1 MTTQRVTGLVLLAGT
16 ALCSITLAGGAWAA
30 DVGQLVEDCNHCH
43 GKDGASSESTIPTI
57 GGFSAPYASDTMIAY
72 KEKERLCIE
81 TEYPGGDKKGQKT
94 DMCKVVADLSEQ
106 DIMEIAKHYAAKPF
120 VRAKQDFDP
129 ALAAKGKEIQDDKCV
144 KCHAEGGS
152 LASDDSGIL
161 AGQWTPYLREAF
173 RQYSSGDRPMIKKMK
188 KKYDTINDE
197 DIEALL
203 HYFASFQ

>member
-1 MTTQRVTGLVLLAGT
+1 MTTQRVTGLVLLTGVALYSILSAG
-16 ALCSITLAGGAWAA
+16 ARAA
-30 DVGQLVEDCNHCH
+30 DVEKLVEDCSHCH
-43 GKDGASSESTIPTI
+43 GRDGVSSEPAIPTI
-57 GGFSAPYASDTMIAY
+57 AGFSAPYGSDSLIAY
-72 KEKERLCIE
+72 KEEERLCIE
-81 TEYPGGDKKGQKT
+81 TEYPAGDKKGQKT
-94 DMCKVVADLSEQ
+94 DMCKLTAELNEKE
-106 DIMEIAKHYAAKPF
+106 MMAIAKYYAAKPF

-129 ALAAKGKEIQDDKCV
+129 ALAEKGKAIQNDKCV

-173 RQYSSGDRPMIKKMK
+173 RQYSSGERPMIKKMK
-188 KKYDTINDE
+188 KKYDTINDD